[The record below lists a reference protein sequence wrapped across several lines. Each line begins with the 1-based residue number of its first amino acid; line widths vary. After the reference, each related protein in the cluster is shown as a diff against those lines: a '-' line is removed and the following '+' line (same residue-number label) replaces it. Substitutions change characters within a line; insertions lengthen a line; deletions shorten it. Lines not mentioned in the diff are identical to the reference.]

1 MNTRKAFAIDTL
13 VLLEHA
19 RMDKKDAEAK
29 RNQSADQCS
38 AALNDTAA
46 AQKEIKAAMEEMAE
60 VRATLVASEARV
72 RVSEHQVMV
81 LSAEITLLESQVKS
95 LTKEID
101 VSHKETSKVA
111 RDLVDTQH
119 LLTKTKNEY
128 KVYVAEAE
136 PQIDKAQMVELL
148 KEELRKLRL
157 QLEEYDM
164 KLAKA
169 ASDSSSGPMLL
180 AGANKE
186 LARLRD
192 KVLAL
197 ESEVRTEREAKE
209 EIVGDKLQL
218 KALVASL
225 QERHV
230 ILSTKME
237 DSESENRLLKYENES
252 LRNVIENLEKINI
265 NAKVAELT
273 SREELARSLLSIVSE
288 ERMRKQVQ
296 QTVTAL
302 DADIVAL
309 QLRLR
314 EAQDTILE
322 LEMQLTGRKAEGA
335 KEDFLKER
343 VNCLIAQVTELT
355 DTQAALRADNSRLEG
370 AEKRIRAELSEAVLT
385 VERLNGDM
393 NKLKLAHGSKL
404 ACMARRIDEDVHFL
418 MQERDQL
425 QAELERYYGLPNPCG
440 VGMVVEDGITKLDN
454 GRSARVLMVTGLV
467 PGLAAALSCVVAPG
481 DLVLSIDGFGTLS
494 MDLVDVKDRIAG
506 PRGSRVSLKML
517 RPLDGGDTGIE
528 YTIVLKRGAW
538 GAEHAVVSPEDRDML
553 DKQRWPLPGALS
565 QSEFNRQS
573 INRPLSSVPQQATQ
587 TGSTGQK
594 DVVKEADPLACLPSP
609 MTMQF

>member
-197 ESEVRTEREAKE
+197 ESEVRMEREAKE
-209 EIVGDKLQL
+209 GFEGDMLQL

-230 ILSTKME
+230 ILSTKM
-237 DSESENRLLKYENES
+237 R
-252 LRNVIENLEKINI
+252 
-265 NAKVAELT
+265 T
-273 SREELARSLLSIVSE
+273 
-288 ERMRKQVQ
+288 
-296 QTVTAL
+296 
-302 DADIVAL
+302 
-309 QLRLR
+309 
-314 EAQDTILE
+314 
-322 LEMQLTGRKAEGA
+322 
-335 KEDFLKER
+335 
-343 VNCLIAQVTELT
+343 
-355 DTQAALRADNSRLEG
+355 
-370 AEKRIRAELSEAVLT
+370 IRALEHFTHSDTMGRSSTWV
-385 VERLNGDM
+385 G
-393 NKLKLAHGSKL
+393 G
-404 ACMARRIDEDVHFL
+404 RRDGF
-418 MQERDQL
+418 
-425 QAELERYYGLPNPCG
+425 
-440 VGMVVEDGITKLDN
+440 MVVIT
-454 GRSARVLMVTGLV
+454 
-467 PGLAAALSCVVAPG
+467 
-481 DLVLSIDGFGTLS
+481 F
-494 MDLVDVKDRIAG
+494 
-506 PRGSRVSLKML
+506 
-517 RPLDGGDTGIE
+517 
-528 YTIVLKRGAW
+528 
-538 GAEHAVVSPEDRDML
+538 
-553 DKQRWPLPGALS
+553 
-565 QSEFNRQS
+565 
-573 INRPLSSVPQQATQ
+573 
-587 TGSTGQK
+587 
-594 DVVKEADPLACLPSP
+594 
-609 MTMQF
+609 

>member
-1 MNTRKAFAIDTL
+1 
-13 VLLEHA
+13 
-19 RMDKKDAEAK
+19 
-29 RNQSADQCS
+29 
-38 AALNDTAA
+38 
-46 AQKEIKAAMEEMAE
+46 
-60 VRATLVASEARV
+60 
-72 RVSEHQVMV
+72 
-81 LSAEITLLESQVKS
+81 
-95 LTKEID
+95 
-101 VSHKETSKVA
+101 
-111 RDLVDTQH
+111 
-119 LLTKTKNEY
+119 
-128 KVYVAEAE
+128 
-136 PQIDKAQMVELL
+136 
-148 KEELRKLRL
+148 
-157 QLEEYDM
+157 M

-169 ASDSSSGPMLL
+169 ASDASSGPMIL

-186 LARLRD
+186 LVRSRD

-197 ESEVRTEREAKE
+197 ESEVRMEREAKE
-209 EIVGDKLQL
+209 GFEGDMLQL

-230 ILSTKME
+230 MLSTKME
-237 DSESENRLLKYENES
+237 NSEFANRLLNHENDS
-252 LRNVIENLEKINI
+252 LRNVIENLEKMNTD
-265 NAKVAELT
+265 AKFAELT
-273 SREELARSLLSIVSE
+273 SREELARALLSIVSE

-296 QTVTAL
+296 QTVTSL

-314 EAQDTILE
+314 EAQDTILG

-370 AEKRIRAELSEAVLT
+370 AEKRVRAELSEAVLT
-385 VERLNGDM
+385 VERLNGDV
-393 NKLKLAHGSKL
+393 NQIKLAHGLKL
-404 ACMARRIDEDVHFL
+404 AGMARRIDEDVHFL

-467 PGLAAALSCVVAPG
+467 PGLAAELSCVVAPG

-506 PRGSRVSLKML
+506 PRGSRVSFKML
-517 RPLDGGDTGIE
+517 RPLDGGTGIE

-553 DKQRWPLPGALS
+553 DKHRWPFPGALS

-573 INRPLSSVPQQATQ
+573 INRPLSSVALSSVPQQATH
-587 TGSTGQK
+587 T
-594 DVVKEADPLACLPSP
+594 VVGEADPLAK
-609 MTMQF
+609 TY